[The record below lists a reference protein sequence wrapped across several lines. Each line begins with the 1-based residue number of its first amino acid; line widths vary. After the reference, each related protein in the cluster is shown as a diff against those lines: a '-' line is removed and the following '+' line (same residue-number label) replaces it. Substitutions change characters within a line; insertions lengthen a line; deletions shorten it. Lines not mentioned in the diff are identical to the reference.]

1 VKYFRLTPDYI
12 LHDIS
17 YVNLIMML
25 ATIPTFK
32 DENEVE
38 EDPEE
43 ISASEL
49 EKMFS

>member
-38 EDPEE
+38 EEPEE
-43 ISASEL
+43 ITASEL
-49 EKMFS
+49 EKWFS

>member
-1 VKYFRLTPDYI
+1 
-12 LHDIS
+12 
-17 YVNLIMML
+17 MML

-38 EDPEE
+38 EGPED
-43 ISASEL
+43 ITAAEL